1 MLIWM
6 QFYSN
11 LFTLVIKIFFNEIL
25 LSIMRKRPTPLEIY
39 KLLDKSNCRACG
51 KESCLEF
58 AKELIE
64 RKVSLDACSHLD
76 LSDQQPNEQ
85 KIIELLRPPQRQVI
99 FGNDGRQC
107 VIGGEEVQY
116 RHDLT
121 FYHQTAIAI
130 EIHDELSN
138 WKQTVEYLTNLTIS
152 RIEEHLQIN
161 ALAIRCVSQDATK
174 FVQVVHDITAVTN
187 LPLILCTLDPQIMEK
202 ALEKIAVKRPLL
214 YAATEQNI
222 VQMSQLAIKYHVPL
236 VCQSSDLAILGKMT
250 ESLSAM
256 GFEDIV
262 IDPGTYFVPGGF
274 SYTFNQIQQIRT
286 QLFDHD
292 VNSFGYPILG
302 IPATLWTQN
311 AEVISKVAPKDLWQW
326 QYKELLMG
334 TIMEAMDTSLIILHT
349 GRDPAEIWGL
359 LAIMTF
365 RQNLF
370 TDPRVYPTVRTG
382 LYVINQPDDW
392 APIYITSN
400 YRMTKIP
407 VEQDLVDAKL
417 NGYLIVVDTEGIGI
431 ESATAGG
438 QFNEERIKKALDQS
452 KVLEKVKHRI
462 VIIPGMAARLQGPL
476 QDLAKVEVWVGPRDS
491 SAIPEFIQEKWKSE
505 EIQKKYTN

>member
-1 MLIWM
+1 
-6 QFYSN
+6 
-11 LFTLVIKIFFNEIL
+11 
-25 LSIMRKRPTPLEIY
+25 MRKRPTPLEIY

-51 KESCLEF
+51 KDSCLEY
-58 AKELIE
+58 AKDLIE

-76 LSDQQPNEQ
+76 LPEQQLNEQ
-85 KIIELLRPPQRQVI
+85 KILEMLRPPQRQVS

-130 EIHDELSN
+130 EVHDELPN
-138 WKQTVEYLTNLTIS
+138 VLQIVDYLTKLTIS

-161 ALAIRCVSQDATK
+161 ALAIRCVSQDPIK
-174 FVQVVHDITAVTN
+174 FAQIVQNIAAVTN
-187 LPLILCTLDPQIMEK
+187 LPIILCTLDPSIMEK
-202 ALEKIAVKRPLL
+202 ALEKIAIKRPLL

-222 VQMSQLAIKYHVPL
+222 SQMGALAVKYHVPL
-236 VCQSSDLAILGKMT
+236 VCHATDFSILGKMT
-250 ESLSAM
+250 ESLAALSL
-256 GFEDIV
+256 DDLV
-262 IDPGTYFVPGGF
+262 LDPGTYFIPGGL
-274 SYTFNQIQQIRT
+274 SLTFNQIQQLRT
-286 QLFDHD
+286 QLFDYD
-292 VNSFGYPILG
+292 VTNFGYPFLG
-302 IPATLWTQN
+302 LPAAIWTQN
-311 AEVISKVAPKDLWQW
+311 AEEISKVSPKDLWQW

-382 LYVINQPDDW
+382 LYEVNQPDEW
-392 APIYITSN
+392 SAIYITSN

-407 VEQDLVDAKL
+407 VEQDLVDAQLK
-417 NGYLIVVDTEGIGI
+417 GYLIVVDTEGIGI

-452 KVLEKVKHRI
+452 KVLDKVKHRI
-462 VIIPGMAARLQGPL
+462 VIIPGMAARLQAPL

-491 SAIPEFIQEKWKSE
+491 SAIGEFIQEKWNPE
-505 EIQKKYTN
+505 EIKKRYSQ